1 MGQGRAGQGRVRPL
15 KQEKGA
21 EALSR
26 TISYQLIES
35 NSRAAVESLSL
46 RSRYSLK
53 KNRKTKKYLA
63 HHRRWWPAA
72 WHKCESGDCH
82 LESIYHTF
90 DIFYNAIKMRF
101 SLVFLLLF
109 HHLLPAFVCAF
120 CCLMGTREQ
129 KDEEEVSVVWTT
141 FWPHCWSPLWIN
153 TDGQGFS
160 GCRRR

>member
-1 MGQGRAGQGRVRPL
+1 
-15 KQEKGA
+15 
-21 EALSR
+21 
-26 TISYQLIES
+26 
-35 NSRAAVESLSL
+35 
-46 RSRYSLK
+46 
-53 KNRKTKKYLA
+53 
-63 HHRRWWPAA
+63 
-72 WHKCESGDCH
+72 
-82 LESIYHTF
+82 
-90 DIFYNAIKMRF
+90 MRF

-109 HHLLPAFVCAF
+109 HHLLPVFVCAF